1 MWRKYLVNPKT
12 PQYALGPALF
22 ILKLGS
28 AEGSW
33 EYHFLFCLVLF
44 QLMRK
49 MNLLISLEL
58 EREEVALGWEAL
70 LLPSTG
76 QRRK

>member
-1 MWRKYLVNPKT
+1 MLVNPKT
-12 PQYALGPALF
+12 PFHALGTAPIHLKARALQRAH
-22 ILKLGS
+22 GS
-28 AEGSW
+28 TT
-33 EYHFLFCLVLF
+33 FLLFCLVLF

-58 EREEVALGWEAL
+58 EREEVAPGWEALL